1 MELEKDPP
9 SHKATDGQTKM
20 EIDNNKI
27 YSITEFVAQ
36 LNTGLKATKAKIV
49 GEVGEAKAGPTGH
62 MYFTLKD
69 DAGNAMLSCI
79 MWASKYRLF
88 GITLEPGKKIVASGN
103 PEIYAAN
110 GRLSFVCDTIELA
123 GEGDLKKQYDELKAK
138 LEKEGVFAP
147 ENKRKLPQYPHKIG
161 VITSRNGAV
170 IHDFINNIGK
180 FGYDIK
186 MIDSRVEG
194 QEAVADLLAAIK
206 TFRKKDIDVLVIIRG
221 GGSME
226 SLMCFNNEL
235 LVREIV
241 GFPCPVLAGIGHD
254 KDVSLVAMAADV
266 MVSTPTAAAN
276 LLNESWEQALLLVER
291 YERKILASY
300 GMIFEKFTAIENKFK
315 VSLQN
320 FKNNLANAKGRLEKY
335 GQKNILGFSLL
346 CDRFGQKLQSIEKM
360 IELNNPERNLKLG
373 YSIAT
378 FNGKIIRKINS
389 VKIGDDIKIKL
400 ADGVIMS
407 EVRGVDAI
415 KTSELEK
422 INENNNKKE
431 QDKLF

>member
-1 MELEKDPP
+1 
-9 SHKATDGQTKM
+9 M
-20 EIDNNKI
+20 EIETTKI
-27 YSITEFVAQ
+27 YSITEFVGE
-36 LNTGLKATKAKIV
+36 LNAGLKATKVKIV
-49 GEVGEAKAGPTGH
+49 GEVGEAKLGPTGH

-69 DAGNAMLSCI
+69 DSGSAMLSCI
-79 MWASKYRLF
+79 IWKFKYNLY
-88 GITLEPGKKIVASGN
+88 GIKLEPGMKIVALGN
-103 PEIYAAN
+103 PEIYAPS
-110 GRLSFVCDTIELA
+110 GRLSFIADTLELA

-138 LEKEGVFAP
+138 LEKEGVFDVA
-147 ENKRKLPQYPHKIG
+147 NKRPIPQYPHKIG
-161 VITSRNGAV
+161 VITSKGGAV

-180 FGYDIK
+180 FGFDIK

-194 QEAVADLLAAIK
+194 QEAVGDLLSAIK

-241 GFPCPVLAGIGHD
+241 GFPVPVIAGIGHD
-254 KDVSLVAMAADV
+254 KDVSLVAMASDV

-276 LLNESWEQALLLVER
+276 LLNESWNQALLLVER

-300 GMIFEKFTAIENKFK
+300 GLIFEKFTAIENKFK
-315 VSLQN
+315 ISLQN
-320 FKNNLANAKGRLEKY
+320 FKNNLANAKTKLSKYGEKY
-335 GQKNILGFSLL
+335 VLSFGLL
-346 CDRFGQKLQSIEKM
+346 CDRFSQKLLGIEKI

-378 FNGKIIRKINS
+378 FNGKIIRKAKD
-389 VKIGDDIKIKL
+389 VKSGDEISLKIY
-400 ADGVIMS
+400 DGVIHS
-407 EVRGVDAI
+407 EVRGVNSEMRPETEQENI
-415 KTSELEK
+415 K
-422 INENNNKKE
+422 NNSKE

>member
-1 MELEKDPP
+1 MPLSIIKI
-9 SHKATDGQTKM
+9 TM
-20 EIDNNKI
+20 EIKTTKI
-27 YSITEFVAQ
+27 YSITEFVAE
-36 LNTGLKATKAKIV
+36 LNTGLKATKVKIV
-49 GEVGEAKAGPTGH
+49 GEVGEAKLGPTGH

-69 DAGNAMLSCI
+69 DSGSAMLSCI
-79 MWASKYRLF
+79 IWKFKYNLY
-88 GITLEPGKKIVASGN
+88 GIKLEPGMKIVALGN
-103 PEIYAAN
+103 PEIYAPS
-110 GRLSFVCDTIELA
+110 GRLSFICDTLELA
-123 GEGDLKKQYDELKAK
+123 GEGDLKKQYDELRTK
-138 LEKEGVFAP
+138 LEKEGVFDLA
-147 ENKRKLPQYPHKIG
+147 NKRPIPQYPHKIG
-161 VITSRNGAV
+161 VITSKGGAV

-194 QEAVADLLAAIK
+194 AEAVADLLASIK

-226 SLMCFNNEL
+226 SLMCFNNEM

-291 YERKILASY
+291 YERKILQSY
-300 GMIFEKFTAIENKFK
+300 SMIFEKFRLAENKFK

-320 FKNNLANAKGRLEKY
+320 FKNNLINAKGRLEKY

-346 CDRFGQKLQSIEKM
+346 CDKLAEKLKNIEKM

-378 FNGKIIRKINS
+378 FNGKIIRK
-389 VKIGDDIKIKL
+389 VKDVRAGDEISLKL
-400 ADGVIMS
+400 ADGVVFS
-407 EVRGVDAI
+407 EVRGVNSEARPEIEQENI
-415 KTSELEK
+415 K
-422 INENNNKKE
+422 NNKKE